1 MKQKA
6 VAIVSIIFICFSIT
20 PAQSSNWGNVQAVP
34 RGTEVFIDR
43 KNDDRVI
50 GSIDAVTEDTI
61 AITSDGGSFI
71 IGKENVTKIFHA
83 IPRDKKKALNRGAL
97 LGMLGGLGAGV
108 LLTASR
114 PPKGEEMP
122 GVGVFFAGLGLGT
135 WAGHRYG
142 KGRDKGPLLYSAR

>member
-1 MKQKA
+1 MKIKA
-6 VAIVSIIFICFSIT
+6 IAVVSIILACFSIT
-20 PAQSSNWGNVQAVP
+20 PAQSSTWGNVQAIP
-34 RGTEVFIDR
+34 RGTEVFVER

-50 GSIDAVTEDTI
+50 GSVSAVTADTI
-61 AITSDGGSFI
+61 AITSDEGSYI

-108 LLTASR
+108 LFTAAV

-122 GVGVFFAGLGLGT
+122 GVGVFFAGMGLGT
-135 WAGHRYG
+135 WVGHSYG
-142 KGRDKGPLLYSAR
+142 KGKNKGPLLYSAR